1 MQQGDLFNHFMSALL
16 QYEDVTALWSNKHFS
31 GNCTLVEALAG
42 HKIFKPNDD
51 TGSDGSTSTARHVRM
66 TRAQARLIPT
76 AACPVNQMARSGYS
90 AT

>member
-1 MQQGDLFNHFMSALL
+1 MSALL

-51 TGSDGSTSTARHVRM
+51 TDSDGEHFHGTKRKND
-66 TRAQARLIPT
+66 TRASTTNPDSCLSRKSDGKEWTLRD
-76 AACPVNQMARSGYS
+76 MLHDD
-90 AT
+90 